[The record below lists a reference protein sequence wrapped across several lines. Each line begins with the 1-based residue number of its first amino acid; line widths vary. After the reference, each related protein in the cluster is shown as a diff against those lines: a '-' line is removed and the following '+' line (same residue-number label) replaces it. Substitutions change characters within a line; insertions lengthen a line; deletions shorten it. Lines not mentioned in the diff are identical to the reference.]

1 MGVFCDKNGGNELQE
16 LLEFWELAKFV
27 VAKSQIFIKELLE
40 FRELAKCVGRCK
52 ISNIYQII
60 TRISGALKVCRSL
73 QNLKHLTNIFKSRKV
88 LSVATK

>member
-1 MGVFCDKNGGNELQE
+1 MGMSYNNYSNLVSSQSLS
-16 LLEFWELAKFV
+16 V
-27 VAKSQIFIKELLE
+27 VAKSQIFTKELLE